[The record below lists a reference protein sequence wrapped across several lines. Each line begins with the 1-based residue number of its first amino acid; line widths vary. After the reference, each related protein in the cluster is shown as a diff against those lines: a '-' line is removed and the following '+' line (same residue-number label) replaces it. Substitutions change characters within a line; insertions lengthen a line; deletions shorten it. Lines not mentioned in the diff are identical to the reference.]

1 MGTTLARAYV
11 QVVPSANGIESKL
24 KEVMGVPSESAG
36 KDAGGKFTSF
46 LKKAIASAGIGMALK
61 QAFSEGAELQQN
73 LGGTEAVFSE
83 FASSIQ
89 QSAAKAY
96 KNMGL
101 SASDYMATANKM
113 GSLFQGSGV
122 EQQRSLELTS
132 KAMQRAAD
140 VASVMGLDTT
150 AAMESIAGAAKGNFT
165 MMDNLGVAMNATTLQ
180 AYALEK
186 GINFKWDTASNAQK
200 AELAMQMFFEK
211 TEQYA
216 GNFAKESS
224 DTISG
229 SMDAVKAAFSN
240 VLGNLT
246 LGNDIQPS
254 LQALSEVVVVF
265 VSRNLI
271 PAAVNIFKALPSAL
285 VTIVTTAG
293 PALAEAAIP
302 LVQSLG
308 NGIVTQA
315 PVLFENALAM
325 IDNLKLGIS
334 EKLPEILAQG
344 SEIITNMANG
354 MLENLPSI
362 ITAGGSILFGLFET
376 LEMAVPQ
383 ILSSGMKL
391 ISNLGQGIVNN
402 LPAIL
407 SAGASITA
415 GLLAKIGEN
424 LPQILQKGIELIG
437 KLAAGLIQG
446 IPKAIAAIPT
456 LISRMKSEFTNY
468 DWGSIGKNIIEG
480 VAKGLSNAV
489 GTIVNAA
496 KEAAKSAFE
505 AAKDFLGIKSPSRLF
520 MWIGEQTDA
529 GLAKGLAGNTKPIS
543 EAMRS
548 VTKLMAEEYS
558 PKLSVESSVGYGRT
572 VTKASE
578 ELKKGSLE
586 ERLDRI
592 IYLLELLTK
601 QELKMV
607 IGEREY
613 GRILRELGVLFA

>member
-11 QVVPSANGIESKL
+11 QVVPSAEGIESKL

-36 KDAGGKFTSF
+36 KDSGSKFTSF
-46 LKKAIASAGIGMALK
+46 LKKAIASAGIGIALK

-89 QSAAKAY
+89 QSAAEAY

-132 KAMQRAAD
+132 KAMQRATD

-344 SEIITNMANG
+344 SEIIANMANG

-383 ILSSGMKL
+383 ILSSGMNL
-391 ISNLGQGIVNN
+391 ISNLGRGIVNN

-489 GTIVNAA
+489 GTIVEAA

-520 MWIGEQTDA
+520 AWIGEQTDA
-529 GLAKGLAGNTKPIS
+529 GLAKGLIGNTRPIS

-558 PKLSVESSVGYGRT
+558 PKLSVESSVESGRT

-578 ELKKGSLE
+578 ELKEGRLE

-613 GRILRELGVLFA
+613 GRLLRELGVLFA